1 MKTSKLSR
9 RQNEIL
15 SLVAQGHANKMIAY
29 QLGVS
34 EKTVRNHLTHVFR
47 KLNVQCRTQAA
58 IWLVRQNQIPT
69 FRVQ

>member
-1 MKTSKLSR
+1 MRSTRLSR

-15 SLVAQGHANKMIAY
+15 ELVAQGHANKTIAY

-34 EKTVRNHLTHVFR
+34 EKTVRNQLTTVFR

-58 IWLVRQNQIPT
+58 IWMIRQNLG
-69 FRVQ
+69 